1 MCVLINKDAYSEF
14 VCYRR
19 MRYPVWG
26 FFFIYKKVTIA
37 PPGWFFLR
45 RFCGFHQIPKSWWK
59 FWWNFW
65 WSPGDFP
72 KSIGTFSPSPWWG
85 DWLHSPKN
93 LVTGIPQ
100 RLLLLL
106 FGFFSV
112 ECSIRPLSAF
122 FSNSFSANINEILS
136 YAGVILF
143 WRAFINHPTIK
154 IAQTFV
160 IFSVNLTV
168 KNEMFN
174 SRSQTLFFI

>member
-1 MCVLINKDAYSEF
+1 MCALINKDAYSEF
-14 VCYRR
+14 ICYRR

-65 WSPGDFP
+65 WSPGEFP

-100 RLLLLL
+100 RLVLL
-106 FGFFSV
+106 FILNYS
-112 ECSIRPLSAF
+112 
-122 FSNSFSANINEILS
+122 FSNKL
-136 YAGVILF
+136 
-143 WRAFINHPTIK
+143 
-154 IAQTFV
+154 
-160 IFSVNLTV
+160 
-168 KNEMFN
+168 NEMN
-174 SRSQTLFFI
+174 NITKYCWKLHIVKITC